1 MSPFTQYV
9 YIFSAMYEEV
19 LHGFG
24 LGYLVIFTTADDF
37 TLKCVGDVFSQY
49 WVTGHFW
56 FLFSP
61 SPLHDRGGARWRPHH
76 FLALGCYYSHTV
88 PIYEGF
94 ILYHAILR
102 LAGRDLSLFLMMNLF
117 EPGYSFTAN
126 AETEIVPVVKEKLC
140 YVCLDFGTEHK
151 SLAQVDKENVYV
163 LPEGYVI
170 TVATNVSVVRNC
182 CS

>member
-1 MSPFTQYV
+1 M
-9 YIFSAMYEEV
+9 E
-19 LHGFG
+19 
-24 LGYLVIFTTADDF
+24 TA
-37 TLKCVGDVFSQY
+37 
-49 WVTGHFW
+49 
-56 FLFSP
+56 
-61 SPLHDRGGARWRPHH
+61 PL
-76 FLALGCYYSHTV
+76 LALGCYYSHTV

-102 LAGRDLSLFLMMNLF
+102 LAGRDLSMFLMMNLI

-126 AETEIVPVVKEKLC
+126 AEKEIVPVVKEKLC

-170 TVATNVSVVRNC
+170 TVATNVSVVRDC